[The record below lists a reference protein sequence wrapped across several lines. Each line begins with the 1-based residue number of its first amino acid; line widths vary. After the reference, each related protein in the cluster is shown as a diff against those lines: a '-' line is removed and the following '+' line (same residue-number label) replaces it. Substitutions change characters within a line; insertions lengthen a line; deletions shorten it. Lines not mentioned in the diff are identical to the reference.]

1 MPPSS
6 DRLVIEPHTEA
17 ATTTYETDAH
27 DPDARIKLAEA
38 VAEEWSPAFREWEG
52 FRILELTSQT
62 IRGVHRFHRRSG
74 SAMNHSTRSRQ
85 AASTTAMFRRSTA
98 RRPYRFL
105 GSPA

>member
-74 SAMNHSTRSRQ
+74 SAITHSTRSHQ
-85 AASTTAMFRRSTA
+85 NESTSS
-98 RRPYRFL
+98 RFWRMTER
-105 GSPA
+105 